1 MLPLISTDGAS
12 SAHPENKYNI
22 FSYNFRSKS
31 VPHGLLTQQ
40 EFIWYSDT
48 LPLIRV
54 HNLSTAE
61 TSQLLWRLFLEEGK
75 LNLFDSFFSLL
86 ILSVSLWITFHTTPP
101 PPTIHFSF
109 IKKRKLK
116 GSWGEQSGEG
126 GRGCRGQ
133 VIHVRTCTNMYV
145 WHLITWKTSFTSQ
158 SKNVK

>member
-86 ILSVSLWITFHTTPP
+86 ILSVSLWITFHTPP
-101 PPTIHFSF
+101 PPPPPPKQ
-109 IKKRKLK
+109 KKK
-116 GSWGEQSGEG
+116 
-126 GRGCRGQ
+126 
-133 VIHVRTCTNMYV
+133 
-145 WHLITWKTSFTSQ
+145 
-158 SKNVK
+158 